1 MGTGRFS
8 DETVAMSES
17 IGIALLV
24 GLTVVM
30 TAVVGLNVLV
40 VPEEGSETTQ
50 ANFTYSY
57 VSESEALIVTH
68 SRGDELR
75 AGNVEFRGPGEN
87 VTWAEVANKNETD
100 FVAPGDAAQ
109 LSEGNAYDQ
118 RVSAADTIRIYY
130 NESGNRTQLDQ
141 WTGN

>member
-1 MGTGRFS
+1 MATGRFS

-24 GLTVVM
+24 GLTVIM

-40 VPEEGSETTQ
+40 VPEEGSDEVQ

-57 VSESEALIVTH
+57 IPESEALIVTH
-68 SRGDELR
+68 SRGDELQ

-100 FVAPGDAAQ
+100 LVTPGDAAQ
-109 LSEGNAYDQ
+109 LSQGNAYDR
-118 RVSAADTIRIYY
+118 RVSGRDTVVIYY

-141 WTGN
+141 WTGS